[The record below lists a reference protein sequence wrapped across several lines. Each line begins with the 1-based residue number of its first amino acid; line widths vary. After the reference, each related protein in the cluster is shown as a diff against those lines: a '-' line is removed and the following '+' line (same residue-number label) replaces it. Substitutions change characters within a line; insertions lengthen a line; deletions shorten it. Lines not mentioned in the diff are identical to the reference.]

1 MRTLKK
7 TLSLVLVVAMV
18 LGLCVVGASA
28 KNAVDDFTD
37 ADKIGD
43 AYYEA
48 VGVMTGIGVIKGMG
62 DGILSPTGNYTRA
75 QAAKIITYMLIGEK
89 AAESLV
95 CTTAPFEDVAANH
108 WAAGYIAFCVEQ
120 GIINGMSATTFE
132 PEGPLTGFQWA
143 KMLLCAVGFGSQG
156 EFTGNSWSL
165 NTAFVAHRVGLFDGD
180 LAGADHVALQRQ
192 QAILYAFNVLTTVPQ
207 VTYAPGIT
215 GYIEGVVNY
224 KPVTDLGQTLGWSI
238 YKLNSKTGVIV
249 DNEGM
254 GASVT
259 YLDTTGKY
267 STADADLVKIAANTT
282 VNQMYHAARIWYVA
296 GAKANTG
303 VFVMDLAKVETTECP
318 TAAAAATNK
327 KIGFEVSA
335 DVYQRDVVDNGD
347 YGKVTVDFYY
357 SFGQLGY
364 RSEVNKTTNIG
375 GLDIKNEDI
384 MTDISA
390 INKLDPI
397 IYMGAYSVKEA
408 KACAYYVYTPT
419 ATTGVVTKVE
429 NKTETIT
436 LRDGTVLKKSALAT
450 GNLAPVLGQEYTFV
464 LDTHGHVIRLAAV
477 IDLVY
482 FTGSYTRTFG
492 TYVGEETYT
501 AQVIDVVTGKF
512 YDVPVVGR
520 WNGGNDTLVG
530 ITGVAPGYYRL
541 GSPTLDGFYRPTLWA
556 NANTN
561 PRIDLNSGLGYA
573 HTWRANVRVSSTTD
587 SIDTTTSGASNVS
600 SNDYLYDPATVQF
613 VIARATGSNLTVTTY
628 TGVAD
633 LLANYGPVA
642 ASSVTLG
649 TTQGSVGVVA
659 TYTTNAAGTREVTTI
674 FSVEG
679 TYWSRYLF
687 IPYDIAAADGAWAN
701 ELGFGG
707 TIWVYEN
714 AGYVNGN
721 AVNVAANAPTS
732 YERGFYAYT
741 IDRDG
746 YYWLAPVLPD
756 EWAYE
761 DEDIRLVGSAY
772 YQVNKAGTRI
782 AFASN
787 VVILDVRSQVLAGK
801 EDAIKTLPNLYDNF
815 SKDYATPV
823 QFAYT
828 FNTDGTIAV
837 LYIVD
842 ENLGRVSV
850 TANTRAWTE
859 NASWRIGNVVSINSG
874 SYDYEDVV
882 SFTLTP
888 TAASGIT
895 LTKGTVLDVDLTLA
909 TVDGVAPGTSTTATV
924 EGTVGD
930 NNVVTVVVDMK
941 DDFGYSGDYWYG
953 ITVDDVTFQDFTISL
968 DDSLKADFVLGAQS
982 NDTSATITADAAGN
996 VVTVKDLAPGKN
1008 IDFGFVRASAANLI
1022 AVATVTG
1029 APKTSYNVTFD
1040 GNGYNAWVGA
1050 YVPTEVEN
1058 IVVTAIKATYVL
1070 TLDDVNDI
1078 DNGKTALDVFSI
1090 GATSAALDNT
1100 ATITVTAG
1108 DKFDVVVKHDSL
1120 ADLDLETTYADIAG
1134 NVGQFTVGGAT
1145 VYTEQSLSQAKN
1157 TNNCCFDVEDVLP
1170 TTVTK
1175 DSAKVVNNVNVVFV
1189 AWPASEPTT

>member
-28 KNAVDDFTD
+28 KNAVDDYKD
-37 ADKIGD
+37 ADQIGD

-132 PEGPLTGFQWA
+132 PEGQLTGFQWA
-143 KMLLCAVGFGSQG
+143 KMLLCAVGFGSKG
-156 EFTGNSWSL
+156 EFVGSSWSL
-165 NTAFVAHRVGLFDGD
+165 NTAKVAHNVGLFNGD

-192 QAILYAFNVLTTVPQ
+192 QAILYAFNVLTNVGC
-207 VTYAPGIT
+207 VVYSEALGDYIYSYNNYIFDRYTY
-215 GYIEGVVNY
+215 EG
-224 KPVTDLGQTLGWSI
+224 TLGWNI
-238 YKLNSKTGVIV
+238 YKLSSKTGVIV

-347 YGKVTVDFYY
+347 YGKVTVDYYY
-357 SFGQLGY
+357 SFGSLGS

-397 IYMGAYSVKEA
+397 IFLGAYSVKEA

-501 AQVIDVVTGKF
+501 AQVIDVVTGQF

-556 NANTN
+556 NSGTTAV
-561 PRIDLNSGLGYA
+561 PDLNSGLGYA
-573 HTWRANVRVSSTTD
+573 HAWRANVRVSSTTD
-587 SIDTTTSGASNVS
+587 SIDTTTIGASNVS

-659 TYTTNAAGTREVTTI
+659 TYTTNAAGTNEVTTI

-687 IPYDIAAADGAWAN
+687 IPYNIAAADGAWAN

-721 AVNVAANAPTS
+721 AVNVAAGSPTS

-746 YYWLAPVLPD
+746 YYRLAPVLPN

-761 DEDIRLVGSAY
+761 DENIRLVGSTY

-782 AFASN
+782 TFASD

-828 FNTDGTIAV
+828 FNTDGDIAV

-842 ENLGRVSV
+842 RNLGRV
-850 TANTRAWTE
+850 TLTEGDNWTE
-859 NASWRIGNVVSINSG
+859 ADIWEIEDFECIRSGNHE
-874 SYDYEDVV
+874 YEDVV
-882 SFTLTP
+882 TFTLAPSGTYKLAEGAKVDVYLKLTDVDGSSITP
-888 TAASGIT
+888 IT
-895 LTKGTVLDVDLTLA
+895 LKIPACTADK
-909 TVDGVAPGTSTTATV
+909 DGEVAVSFKTS
-924 EGTVGD
+924 D
-930 NNVVTVVVDMK
+930 FK
-941 DDFGYSGDYWYG
+941 DSLGNPYSGDYWYDVE
-953 ITVDDVTFQDFTISL
+953 IADVLFPTFTVSLSNILAGDFNVYARIGGVWEDNST
-968 DDSLKADFVLGAQS
+968 
-982 NDTSATITADAAGN
+982 TS
-996 VVTVKDLAPGKN
+996 VTVSDLAPSQE
-1008 IDFGFVRASAANLI
+1008 FGVGITRDEVPAGTFF
-1022 AVATVTG
+1022 TVTVDG
-1029 APKTSYNVTFD
+1029 LPKTSYD
-1040 GNGYNAWVGA
+1040 
-1050 YVPTEVEN
+1050 
-1058 IVVTAIKATYVL
+1058 VTANAYGGNWFYSGTPTSTSDVLLKNATAVYQ
-1070 TLDDVNDI
+1070 
-1078 DNGKTALDVFSI
+1078 F
-1090 GATSAALDNT
+1090 
-1100 ATITVTAG
+1100 
-1108 DKFDVVVKHDSL
+1108 SL
-1120 ADLDLETTYADIAG
+1120 ADANIA
-1134 NVGQFTVGGAT
+1134 NWAFTVSADNTVTYEPVRVGDVVDITLTNIAQADMGIQHPYGAFGGQT
-1145 VYTEQSLSQAKN
+1145 VMSQESSNDAVNYVYNFKN
-1157 TNNCCFDVEDVLP
+1157 VLP
-1170 TTVTK
+1170 TMVVER
-1175 DSAKVVNNVNVVFV
+1175 DGINVVNV
-1189 AWPASEPTT
+1189 AIQGWMDDDNSADLL

>member
-28 KNAVDDFTD
+28 KNAVEDFTD

-62 DGILSPTGNYTRA
+62 DGTLSPTGYYTRA

-132 PEGPLTGFQWA
+132 PEGQLTGFQWA

-165 NTAFVAHRVGLFDGD
+165 NTAKVAHLVGVFTGD

-192 QAILYAFNVLTTVPQ
+192 QAMLYAFNVLTTVPQ
-207 VTYAPGIT
+207 VTYSPNVS
-215 GYIEGVVNY
+215 GYIEGIWGY
-224 KPVTDLGQTLGWSI
+224 VTVTPLGQTLGQSI
-238 YKLNSKTGVIV
+238 YSLTSKTGVIV

-357 SFGQLGY
+357 SFGQLGS

-390 INKLDPI
+390 VNKLDPI

-464 LDTHGHVIRLAAV
+464 LDTHGHVIQLAAV

-501 AQVIDVVTGKF
+501 AQVIDVVTGQF

-556 NANTN
+556 NSGTTAV
-561 PRIDLNSGLGYA
+561 PDLNSGLGYA
-573 HTWRANVRVSSTTD
+573 HAWRANVRVSSTTD
-587 SIDTTTSGASNVS
+587 SIDTTTIGASNVS

-649 TTQGSVGVVA
+649 TTEGSVGVVA

-721 AVNVAANAPTS
+721 AVNVAASAPTS

-741 IDRDG
+741 VDRDG
-746 YYWLAPVLPD
+746 YYRLAPVLPN

-761 DEDIRLVGSAY
+761 DENIRLVGSTY

-782 AFASN
+782 AFASD

-850 TANTRAWTE
+850 TANTATWTE
-859 NASWRIGNVVSINSG
+859 NASWTIGNVVSIRGGN
-874 SYDYEDVV
+874 YDYEDVV

-888 TAASGIT
+888 TGIT
-895 LTKGTVLDVDLTLA
+895 LTKGTELDVDLTLA
-909 TVDGVAPGTSTTATV
+909 TVDGSALTGAAKTATV
-924 EGTVGD
+924 TGTVGD

-941 DDFGYSGDYWYG
+941 DKFGVSGDYWYG
-953 ITVDDVTFQDFTISL
+953 ITVDDVVFSTFYVSTNTPGFTVRNAGA
-968 DDSLKADFVLGAQS
+968 DGKLKVD
-982 NDTSATITADAAGN
+982 N
-996 VVTVKDLAPGKN
+996 LAPGEVLDVKFYKDTVAAGLD
-1008 IDFGFVRASAANLI
+1008 IDYTINGTRTGTVESGNGEIQLQFNRTDVEPKTITSNEDLVINFTVDYTIDLGNKDNDIPKYFNFANEGSAAN
-1022 AVATVTG
+1022 
-1029 APKTSYNVTFD
+1029 
-1040 GNGYNAWVGA
+1040 
-1050 YVPTEVEN
+1050 
-1058 IVVTAIKATYVL
+1058 
-1070 TLDDVNDI
+1070 
-1078 DNGKTALDVFSI
+1078 
-1090 GATSAALDNT
+1090 
-1100 ATITVTAG
+1100 
-1108 DKFDVVVKHDSL
+1108 
-1120 ADLDLETTYADIAG
+1120 
-1134 NVGQFTVGGAT
+1134 
-1145 VYTEQSLSQAKN
+1145 
-1157 TNNCCFDVEDVLP
+1157 EDVLEVKNCVP
-1170 TTVTK
+1170 GNPITFKIETDKATDEGYLLQLASNSTTLKSNNASVQT
-1175 DSAKVVNNVNVVFV
+1175 DGSTWQVFTFTFVPVVNDVTISGSNVWFSGTQNIWVDEDLVGV
-1189 AWPASEPTT
+1189 TA

>member
-28 KNAVDDFTD
+28 KNAVDDYKD

-132 PEGPLTGFQWA
+132 PEGQLTGFQWA

-165 NTAFVAHRVGLFDGD
+165 NTAKVAHLVGLFKGD

-192 QAILYAFNVLTTVPQ
+192 QAMLYAFNVLTTVPQ
-207 VTYAPGIT
+207 VTYSPNVS
-215 GYIEGVVNY
+215 GYIEGIWGY
-224 KPVTDLGQTLGWSI
+224 VTVTPLGQTLGQSI
-238 YKLNSKTGVIV
+238 YSLTSKTGVIV

-357 SFGQLGY
+357 SFGQLGS

-390 INKLDPI
+390 VNKLDPI

-464 LDTHGHVIRLAAV
+464 LDTHGHVIQLAAV

-501 AQVIDVVTGKF
+501 AQVIDVVTGQF

-556 NANTN
+556 NSGTN
-561 PRIDLNSGLGYA
+561 AVPDLNSGLGYA
-573 HTWRANVRVSSTTD
+573 HAWRANVRVSSTTD
-587 SIDTTTSGASNVS
+587 SIDTTTIGASNVS

-687 IPYDIAAADGAWAN
+687 IPYNIAAADGAWAN

-721 AVNVAANAPTS
+721 AVNVAASAPTS

-741 IDRDG
+741 VDRDG
-746 YYWLAPVLPD
+746 YYRLAPVLPN

-761 DEDIRLVGSAY
+761 DEDIRLVGSTY

-782 AFASN
+782 AFASD

-850 TANTRAWTE
+850 TANTTAWAE
-859 NASWRIGNVVSINSG
+859 NANWSIGNVVSING
-874 SYDYEDVV
+874 GNYDYEDVV

-888 TAASGIT
+888 TVASGIT
-895 LTKGTVLDVDLTLA
+895 LTKGAELDVDLTLA
-909 TVDGVAPGTSTTATV
+909 TVDGRTVSKTATV
-924 EGTVGD
+924 TGTVGD
-930 NNVVTVVVDMK
+930 NNVVTVVVNMK
-941 DDFGYSGDYWYG
+941 NDFGYSGDYWYG
-953 ITVDDVTFQDFTISL
+953 ITVDDVVFSTFYVSTNTPGFTVRNAGA
-968 DDSLKADFVLGAQS
+968 DGKLKVD
-982 NDTSATITADAAGN
+982 
-996 VVTVKDLAPGKN
+996 DLAPGEVLDVKFYKN
-1008 IDFGFVRASAANLI
+1008 TVAAGLDIDYTINGTR
-1022 AVATVTG
+1022 TG
-1029 APKTSYNVTFD
+1029 SVESDAGVIQLQFNKTSPKEPAKITSNEDLVINFTVDYTFNLGDDDSTAAVNYNFFKNDGSVIGNYDEVTV
-1040 GNGYNAWVGA
+1040 NGA
-1050 YVPTEVEN
+1050 VPGEVITFLIQRSN
-1058 IVVTAIKATYVL
+1058 
-1070 TLDDVNDI
+1070 
-1078 DNGKTALDVFSI
+1078 KTTTTNEEAKLLI
-1090 GATSAALDNT
+1090 
-1100 ATITVTAG
+1100 ITTTAG
-1108 DKFDVVVKHDSL
+1108 AKGTDG
-1120 ADLDLETTYADIAG
+1120 ETTLKSLEAAYIKESS
-1134 NVGQFTVGGAT
+1134 NQVFTFKFVPVANEDS
-1145 VYTEQSLSQAKN
+1145 VAQCYWSTE
-1157 TNNCCFDVEDVLP
+1157 TF
-1170 TTVTK
+1170 
-1175 DSAKVVNNVNVVFV
+1175 
-1189 AWPASEPTT
+1189 PALVPQI

>member
-62 DGILSPTGNYTRA
+62 DGTLSPTGNYTRA

-108 WAAGYIAFCVEQ
+108 WAAGYIAFCVEK
-120 GIINGMSATTFE
+120 GIINGMSATTFD
-132 PEGPLTGFQWA
+132 PEGQLTGFQWA

-327 KIGFEVSA
+327 KIGNEVSA

-347 YGKVTVDFYY
+347 YGKVTVDYYY
-357 SFGQLGY
+357 SFGSLGS

-436 LRDGTVLKKSALAT
+436 LRDGTELKKSALAT

-556 NANTN
+556 NAGTRAV
-561 PRIDLNSGLGYA
+561 PDLNSGLGYA
-573 HTWRANVRVSSTTD
+573 HAWRANVRVSSTTD
-587 SIDTTTSGASNVS
+587 SIDTTTIGASNVS

-628 TGVAD
+628 NGVAD

-659 TYTTNAAGTREVTTI
+659 TYTTNAAGTNEVTTI

-828 FNTDGTIAV
+828 FNTDGDIAV

-842 ENLGRVSV
+842 RNLGRVTLTKDNDWAEEKVWDIEDFECIRS
-850 TANTRAWTE
+850 
-859 NASWRIGNVVSINSG
+859 GNHE
-874 SYDYEDVV
+874 YEDVV
-882 SFTLTP
+882 TFTLAPSDTYKLAEGAKVDVYLKLTDVDGSSITP
-888 TAASGIT
+888 IT
-895 LTKGTVLDVDLTLA
+895 LKIPACTADK
-909 TVDGVAPGTSTTATV
+909 DGKVAVSFKTS
-924 EGTVGD
+924 D
-930 NNVVTVVVDMK
+930 FK
-941 DDFGYSGDYWYG
+941 DSLGNPYSGDYWYDVE
-953 ITVDDVTFQDFTISL
+953 IADVLFPKFTVSL
-968 DDSLKADFVLGAQS
+968 DSSIASKFDLTTAIDGDWKAEVEID
-982 NDTSATITADAAGN
+982 
-996 VVTVKDLAPGKN
+996 DLAPSQTFA
-1008 IDFGFVRASAANLI
+1008 IGFTRTTAAKLE
-1022 AVATVTG
+1022 ATVKATG
-1029 APKTSYNVTFD
+1029 TPAASYTVTF
-1040 GNGYNAWVGA
+1040 NNAGEASVS
-1050 YVPTEVEN
+1050 YVPTKVEN
-1058 IVVTAIKATYVL
+1058 IVVTAIDAVI
-1070 TLDDVNDI
+1070 TLDMGTSDQVPAMNFEFK
-1078 DNGKTALDVFSI
+1078 NGLE
-1090 GATSAALDNT
+1090 GANYDKWTD
-1100 ATITVTAG
+1100 TVTAG
-1108 DKFDVVVKHDSL
+1108 DTVAFVVKRSGEAIPSQYNGYRL
-1120 ADLDLETTYADIAG
+1120 KI
-1134 NVGQFTVGGAT
+1134 FTDNSDPV
-1145 VYTEQSLSQAKN
+1145 LS
-1157 TNNCCFDVEDVLP
+1157 VESVS
-1170 TTVTK
+1170 K
-1175 DSAKVVNNVNVVFV
+1175 DSANGNADAEFTFTLKPGGNNVEFTN
-1189 AWPASEPTT
+1189 AEWTKEIQNSEGTVQG